1 MLADGEAFA
10 GGAVGGAAPEV
21 EPPEREEPDDGAP
34 VDGEAAL
41 GEVDLRVEEEGRRAD
56 QSEIFAKRKSS
67 ARIVAPAMISGPVK
81 SALKSLWSYL
91 RCM

>member
-1 MLADGEAFA
+1 MLPRR
-10 GGAVGGAAPEV
+10 AVGVPAPLM

-41 GEVDLRVEEEGRRAD
+41 GEVDLRVEEESGGAD
-56 QSEIFAKRKSS
+56 QSVIFAKRKRS
-67 ARIVAPAMISGPVK
+67 AMIVAPAMISGPVK

>member
-1 MLADGEAFA
+1 MLPRR
-10 GGAVGGAAPEV
+10 AVGAAAPLM

-41 GEVDLRVEEEGRRAD
+41 GEVDLRVEEERGAAD
-56 QSEIFAKRKSS
+56 QSEIFAKRKSR

>member
-1 MLADGEAFA
+1 MLAEGEALA
-10 GGAVGGAAPEV
+10 GGPVGEAPPLI
-21 EPPEREEPDDGAP
+21 EPPERQEPDDGAP

-41 GEVDLRVEEEGRRAD
+41 GEVDLRVEKERRDPD
-56 QSEIFAKRKSS
+56 QSEIFAKRKRR
-67 ARIVAPAMISGPVK
+67 AMIVAPAMISGPVK

>member
-1 MLADGEAFA
+1 MAEGESFT
-10 GGAVGGAAPEV
+10 GGLVRAAPPLV

-41 GEVDLRVEEEGRRAD
+41 GEVDLRVEEECGGAD

-67 ARIVAPAMISGPVK
+67 ATMVAPAMISGPVK
-81 SALKSLWSYL
+81 SALKSL
-91 RCM
+91 